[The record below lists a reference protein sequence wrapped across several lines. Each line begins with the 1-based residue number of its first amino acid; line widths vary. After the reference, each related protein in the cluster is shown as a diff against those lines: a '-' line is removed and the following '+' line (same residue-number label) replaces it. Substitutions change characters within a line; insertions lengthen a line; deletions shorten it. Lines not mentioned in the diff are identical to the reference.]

1 MNNDQQK
8 IKSELEQKIAEIEK
22 EFKAKLEQSTSKQRE
37 LESRLTEI
45 QKENNTYKHSMTEIS
60 NVVKRKME
68 RINELQTQVEQI
80 STVKD
85 LKPLND
91 QGISQGSRKK
101 IKTGASGK
109 IPKQASEKIK
119 SRKF

>member
-1 MNNDQQK
+1 
-8 IKSELEQKIAEIEK
+8 
-22 EFKAKLEQSTSKQRE
+22 
-37 LESRLTEI
+37 
-45 QKENNTYKHSMTEIS
+45 MTEIS